1 MKFKIFSYEKVSST
15 NDIAMEL
22 VKEKGEES
30 GLVFA
35 KMQTKGRGT
44 RGNEW
49 VSLSGNL
56 FATIFFPLRAE
67 YPPFNE
73 FAIINPIILS
83 DVIKNFCENENICL
97 KFPNDIFVNKKKIC
111 GILQEVVISNEI
123 KFLIIGIGINIK
135 NNPNIDKGYE
145 ATNIFKETKS
155 MPQSKE
161 IIKLIISS
169 YEKFFEELS
178 GYNFDNYKK
187 KAELMALNK

>member
-111 GILQEVVISNEI
+111 GILQEVVTFNDKQFLITGIGLNLISNP
-123 KFLIIGIGINIK
+123 LIK
-135 NNPNIDKGYE
+135 NNYE
-145 ATNIFKETKS
+145 TTNILLETK
-155 MPQSKE
+155 KIVKVRE
-161 IIKLIISS
+161 IIDLIVLS
-169 YEKFFEELS
+169 YENFFIDLNS
-178 GYNFDNYKK
+178 YKYTNFKQ
-187 KAELMALNK
+187 KADAMAIY